1 MFVSKLISFQ
11 EDMQRTRLLMQLNTL
26 KMEKRTWNM
35 LKLDG
40 ETELKK
46 RSLKIDQLARENEVF
61 KKKINVDF
69 SGGGKENTP
78 KRVPGRHRKEKAA
91 VEGARTEECKQQ

>member
-1 MFVSKLISFQ
+1 
-11 EDMQRTRLLMQLNTL
+11 MQRTRLLMQLNTL
-26 KMEKRTWNM
+26 KTERRTWNM

-46 RSLKIDQLARENEVF
+46 RSLKIDQLVRENEII
-61 KKKINVDF
+61 KKKVDT
-69 SGGGKENTP
+69 SGAGKENTP
-78 KRVPGRHRKEKAA
+78 VARVTSRHRKEKH

>member
-1 MFVSKLISFQ
+1 M
-11 EDMQRTRLLMQLNTL
+11 ERTRLLMQLNTL

-46 RSLKIDQLARENEVF
+46 RSLKVDQLIRENESM
-61 KKKINVDF
+61 KKKMSVGDL
-69 SGGGKENTP
+69 SAGGKENTP
-78 KRVPGRHRKEKAA
+78 VKRVPGRSRKERP